1 MNKAKPRTWLLAVT
15 TMGAALAAD
24 GCSSGS
30 SGPFTG
36 DTAAPLDGGTADS
49 GLVASPLDGGTVDS
63 GLVASPLDGGD
74 AASDAGDAGDAGDG
88 G

>member
-1 MNKAKPRTWLLAVT
+1 MDQARTRTWLLAVT

-49 GLVASPLDGGTVDS
+49 GLVASPLDGGTVVDS

-74 AASDAGDAGDAGDG
+74 AASSDGGDG
-88 G
+88 GDGG